1 MNKHQPLFH
10 VVKRES
16 AGPGRQLL
24 AYVAAVVLAL
34 AVGAVLL
41 RVQGVD
47 PFTFYRQMLTMGIP
61 GSRYPWR
68 AVENFIK
75 IFVPLLI
82 VSLALALA
90 FQMRFWNI
98 GGEGQFIMGAFWAGF
113 AAMQLGEVLPRPLM
127 VVVMAICGAVGGGL
141 YGVFVAALKVKW
153 GTNETLLTL
162 MLNYIALYFLL
173 FFAETKA
180 DWNFFLDPES
190 ARPKFAKFPASAQML
205 TIPIGPFNLNLSL
218 VAAGVLCALL
228 FVYLRYTKRGY
239 EIAVV
244 GDSPNTARYAGM
256 HVGRI
261 VIRTIFLSA
270 ALIGMAGAF
279 QVSSA
284 GVLSTSITN
293 DVGWT
298 GVVVAWLAKLN
309 TLGIVV
315 ASLLITVLQY
325 GCQTASTTYPS
336 IDANFANLLQGVILF
351 IVLAADFFTRFRLV
365 LRSRSGKEAA
375 K

>member
-1 MNKHQPLFH
+1 MKKRQPLFH
-10 VVKRES
+10 VVKREGAS
-16 AGPGRQLL
+16 PARQLL
-24 AYVAAVVLAL
+24 AYVAAVALAL

-41 RVQGVD
+41 AVQGVE
-47 PFTFYRQMLTMGIP
+47 PVTFYRQLITMGIP

-75 IFVPLLI
+75 LFVPLLI
-82 VSLALALA
+82 VSMALSLA
-90 FQMRFWNI
+90 FKMRFWNI

-113 AAMQLGEVLPRPLM
+113 AAMKLGGALPQPAM
-127 VVVMAICGAVGGGL
+127 AAVMALCGALGGGL
-141 YGVFVAALKVKW
+141 YGVFVAALKVRF

-162 MLNYIALYFLL
+162 MLNYIALYFLQ

-180 DWNFFLDPES
+180 GWNFFLDPES
-190 ARPKFAKFPASAQML
+190 ARPKFAKFPASAQMAA
-205 TIPIGPFNLNLSL
+205 IPLGPFNLNLSL
-218 VAAGVLCALL
+218 VAALALCGLI
-228 FVYLRYTKRGY
+228 FVYLNYTKRGY

-256 HVGRI
+256 KVGKI

-270 ALIGMAGAF
+270 ALIGLAGAF

-284 GVLSTSITN
+284 GILSASVTN

-298 GVVVAWLAKLN
+298 GIVVAWLAKLN
-309 TLGIVV
+309 TAGIVV
-315 ASLLITVLQY
+315 ASLLITVLQF

-351 IVLAADFFTRFRLV
+351 IVLAADFFTRFQLV
-365 LRSRSGKEAA
+365 RTRKEAA

>member
-1 MNKHQPLFH
+1 MKKRQPLFH
-10 VVKRES
+10 IVKRDH
-16 AGPGRQLL
+16 AGPGLQIL
-24 AYVAAVVLAL
+24 AYVAAVALAL

-41 RVQGVD
+41 SVQGVE
-47 PFTFYRQMLTMGIP
+47 PLTFYRQMFTMGIP

-75 IFVPLLI
+75 LFVPLLI

-90 FQMRFWNI
+90 FKMRFWNI
-98 GGEGQFIMGAFWAGF
+98 GGEGQFIMGAFCAGV
-113 AAMQLGEVLPRPLM
+113 AAMKLGESLPKPLM
-127 VVVMAICGAVGGGL
+127 VLVMAAAGALGGGL
-141 YGVFVAALKVKW
+141 YGVFAAALKVKW

-162 MLNYIALYFLL
+162 MLNYVALYFLQ
-173 FFAETKA
+173 FFAETRGE
-180 DWNFFLDPES
+180 WNFFLDPES
-190 ARPKFAKFPASAQML
+190 NRPRFAKFPDSAQMI
-205 TIPIGPFNLNLSL
+205 TIPLGPFNLNLSL
-218 VAAGVLCALL
+218 VAALVLCALI
-228 FVYLRYTKRGY
+228 FIYLSYTKRGY

-256 HVGRI
+256 KVGKI

-279 QVSSA
+279 HVSSA
-284 GVLSTSITN
+284 GVMSASPTN

-298 GVVVAWLAKLN
+298 GIVVAWLAKLN
-309 TLGIVV
+309 TVGILL
-315 ASLLITVLQY
+315 ASLLITVLQF
-325 GCQTASTTYPS
+325 GCQTASTSYPS

-351 IVLAADFFTRFRLV
+351 IVLAADFFTRFKVAGR
-365 LRSRSGKEAA
+365 KEGA

>member
-1 MNKHQPLFH
+1 MKKRQPLFH

-16 AGPGRQLL
+16 AGAGRQIL
-24 AYVAAVVLAL
+24 AYAAAVILAL

-41 RVQGVD
+41 QIQGVN
-47 PFTFYRQMLTMGIP
+47 PLTFYRQMLTMGIP

-75 IFVPLLI
+75 LFVPLLI

-90 FQMRFWNI
+90 FKMRFWNI

-113 AAMQLGEVLPRPLM
+113 AAMKLGETLPQPVMVL
-127 VVVMAICGAVGGGL
+127 VMALCGAIGGGL
-141 YGVFVAALKVKW
+141 YGLFAAALKVRF

-162 MLNYIALYFLL
+162 MLNYIALYFLQ

-180 DWNFFLDPES
+180 SWNFFLDPQS
-190 ARPKFAKFPASAQML
+190 ARPKFAKFPASAQMI
-205 TIPIGPFNLNLSL
+205 TIPAGPLNLNLSL
-218 VAAGVLCALL
+218 IAALLLCALM
-228 FVYLRYTKRGY
+228 FVYLNYTKRGY
-239 EIAVV
+239 EVAVV

-256 HVGRI
+256 KVGTI
-261 VIRTIFLSA
+261 VLRTIFISA

-279 QVSSA
+279 HMSSA
-284 GVLSTSITN
+284 GVMSASPTN

-309 TLGIVV
+309 TVGILL
-315 ASLLITVLQY
+315 ASLLITVLQF
-325 GCQTASTTYPS
+325 GCQTASTSYPS
-336 IDANFANLLQGVILF
+336 IDSNFASLLQGIILF
-351 IVLAADFFTRFRLV
+351 IVLAADFFTRFKVV
-365 LRSRSGKEAA
+365 LRSRKEAA

>member
-1 MNKHQPLFH
+1 MRSRQPLFH
-10 VVKRES
+10 VVKREQ
-16 AGPGRQLL
+16 AGPGLQLL
-24 AYVAAVVLAL
+24 AYVAAVALAL
-34 AVGAVLL
+34 AVGAALL
-41 RVQGVD
+41 SVQGVE
-47 PFTFYRQMLTMGIP
+47 PLTFYRQMLTMGIP

-75 IFVPLLI
+75 LFVPLLI

-90 FQMRFWNI
+90 FKMRFWNI
-98 GGEGQFIMGAFWAGF
+98 GGEGQFIMGAFFAGL
-113 AAMQLGEVLPRPLM
+113 AAMKLGETLPQPLM
-127 VVVMAICGAVGGGL
+127 VLVMALCGALGGGL
-141 YGVFVAALKVKW
+141 YGVFVAALKVRF

-162 MLNYIALYFLL
+162 MLNYIALYFLQ

-180 DWNFFLDPES
+180 EWNFFLDPGS
-190 ARPKFAKFPASAQML
+190 ARPKFAKFPANARMI
-205 TIPIGPFNLNLSL
+205 TVPIGPFNLNLSL
-218 VAAGVLCALL
+218 VAAILLAVLL
-228 FVYLRYTKRGY
+228 FIYLNYTKRGY

-256 HVGRI
+256 KVGRI

-270 ALIGMAGAF
+270 ALIGLAGAF
-279 QVSSA
+279 HMSSA
-284 GVLSTSITN
+284 GVMSASPTN

-309 TLGIVV
+309 TVGIVV
-315 ASLLITVLQY
+315 ASLLITVLQF
-325 GCQTASTTYPS
+325 GCQTASATYPS

-351 IVLAADFFTRFRLV
+351 IVLAADFFTRFKLV
-365 LRSRSGKEAA
+365 ARGKSGKEAA

>member
-1 MNKHQPLFH
+1 MKNRQPLFH

-16 AGPGRQLL
+16 GSPGRQAL
-24 AYVAAVVLAL
+24 AYVAAVALAL

-41 RVQGVD
+41 AVQGVE
-47 PFTFYRQMLTMGIP
+47 PLTFYKQMLTMGIP

-75 IFVPLLI
+75 LFVPLLI

-90 FQMRFWNI
+90 FKMRFWNI
-98 GGEGQFIMGAFWAGF
+98 GGEGQFIMGAFWAGV
-113 AAMQLGEVLPRPLM
+113 AAMKLGETLPRPAM
-127 VVVMAICGAVGGGL
+127 VLVMAVAGALGGGV
-141 YGVFVAALKVKW
+141 YGLFAAALKVRF

-162 MLNYIALYFLL
+162 MLNYIALYFLQ

-180 DWNFFLDPES
+180 GWNFFLDPQS
-190 ARPKFAKFPASAQML
+190 ARPKFAKFPASAQMI

-218 VAAGVLCALL
+218 IAALALCALI
-228 FVYLRYTKRGY
+228 FGYLSYTKRGY

-256 HVGRI
+256 KVGKI
-261 VIRTIFLSA
+261 VLRTIFLSA

-279 QVSSA
+279 HVSSA
-284 GVLSTSITN
+284 GVMSASPTN

-298 GVVVAWLAKLN
+298 GIVVAWLAKLN
-309 TLGIVV
+309 TAGILV
-315 ASLLITVLQY
+315 AALLITVLQF
-325 GCQTASTTYPS
+325 GCQTASTTYPA

-351 IVLAADFFTRFRLV
+351 IVLAADFFTRFKLV
-365 LRSRSGKEAA
+365 RRKEAA

>member
-1 MNKHQPLFH
+1 MKNRQPLFH
-10 VVKRES
+10 VVKRDHT
-16 AGPGRQLL
+16 GPGRQIA

-34 AVGAVLL
+34 VVGAVLL
-41 RVQGVD
+41 LIQGVE
-47 PFTFYRQMLTMGIP
+47 PLTFYRQLLTMGIP

-68 AVENFIK
+68 SVENFIK
-75 IFVPLLI
+75 LFVPLLI
-82 VSLALALA
+82 TSMALALA
-90 FQMRFWNI
+90 FKMRFWNI

-113 AAMQLGEVLPRPLM
+113 AAMKLGETLPQPLM
-127 VVVMAICGAVGGGL
+127 VLVMALCGALGGGL

-162 MLNYIALYFLL
+162 MLNYVALYFLQY
-173 FFAETKA
+173 FAETKT
-180 DWNFFLDPES
+180 DWNFFLDPGS
-190 ARPKFAKFPASAQML
+190 ARPKFAKFPGNAQMI

-218 VAAGVLCALL
+218 VIAAALCVLLYI
-228 FVYLRYTKRGY
+228 YLNYTKRGY

-256 HVGRI
+256 KVGKI

-270 ALIGMAGAF
+270 ALIGLAGAF

-284 GVLSTSITN
+284 GILSTSVTN

-298 GVVVAWLAKLN
+298 GIVVAWLAKLN
-309 TLGIVV
+309 TVGIVV
-315 ASLLITVLQY
+315 ASLLITVLQF
-325 GCQTASTTYPS
+325 GWQTASTTYPS

-351 IVLAADFFTRFRLV
+351 IVLAADFFIRFKLVRTR
-365 LRSRSGKEAA
+365 KEAA

>member
-1 MNKHQPLFH
+1 MKNRQPVFH
-10 VVKRES
+10 VVKREH

-24 AYVAAVVLAL
+24 AYVAAVALAL
-34 AVGAVLL
+34 AVGAALL
-41 RVQGVD
+41 SVQGVE
-47 PFTFYRQMLTMGIP
+47 PLSFYRQLLTMGIP

-68 AVENFIK
+68 AVENFIRL
-75 IFVPLLI
+75 FVPLLI

-90 FQMRFWNI
+90 FKMRFWNI
-98 GGEGQFIMGAFWAGF
+98 GGEGQFIMGAICAGF
-113 AAMQLGEVLPRPLM
+113 VAMKLGESLPRPL
-127 VVVMAICGAVGGGL
+127 VVLLMALFGALGGGL
-141 YGVFVAALKVKW
+141 YGVLAAALKVRF

-162 MLNYIALYFLL
+162 MLNYAALYFLQ

-180 DWNFFLDPES
+180 GWNFFLDPES
-190 ARPKFAKFPASAQML
+190 ARPKFAKFPEGGQML
-205 TIPIGPFNLNLSL
+205 TIPIGPFQLNLSL
-218 VAAGVLCALL
+218 LVAAALCVLLYI
-228 FVYLRYTKRGY
+228 YLNYTKRGY

-256 HVGRI
+256 KVGRI

-279 QVSSA
+279 HASSA

-309 TLGIVV
+309 TAGIVLS
-315 ASLLITVLQY
+315 SLLITVLQY

-351 IVLAADFFTRFRLV
+351 LVLAADFFTRFKLV
-365 LRSRSGKEAA
+365 LRTGKEAA

>member
-1 MNKHQPLFH
+1 MKKRQPLFH
-10 VVKRES
+10 VVKRDH
-16 AGPGRQLL
+16 AGPGRQIA
-24 AYVAAVVLAL
+24 AYVAAVALAL
-34 AVGAVLL
+34 AIGAVLL
-41 RVQGVD
+41 AVQGVE
-47 PFTFYRQMLTMGIP
+47 PITFYKQLITMGIP

-68 AVENFIK
+68 SVENFIK
-75 IFVPLLI
+75 LFVPLLI
-82 VSLALALA
+82 TSLALALA
-90 FQMRFWNI
+90 FKMRFWNI
-98 GGEGQFIMGAFWAGF
+98 GGEGQFIMGAFWASF
-113 AAMQLGEVLPRPLM
+113 AAMQLGGALPQPLM
-127 VVVMAICGAVGGGL
+127 VLVMALCGALGGGL
-141 YGVFVAALKVKW
+141 YGVCVAALKVKW

-162 MLNYIALYFLL
+162 MLNYAALYFLQY
-173 FFAETKA
+173 FAETKTE
-180 DWNFFLDPES
+180 WNFFLDPES
-190 ARPKFAKFPASAQML
+190 ARPKFARFPDSAQMI

-218 VAAGVLCALL
+218 VIAAALCVLLYI
-228 FVYLRYTKRGY
+228 YLNYTKRGY

-256 HVGRI
+256 KVGRI

-270 ALIGMAGAF
+270 SLIGLAGAF

-284 GVLSTSITN
+284 GILSASITN

-309 TLGIVV
+309 TVGIVA
-315 ASLLITVLQY
+315 ASLLITVLQF

-351 IVLAADFFTRFRLV
+351 IVLAADFFTRFKLV
-365 LRSRSGKEAA
+365 PRSRKEAA

>member
-1 MNKHQPLFH
+1 MKNRQPLFH
-10 VVKRES
+10 VVKQDH
-16 AGPGRQLL
+16 AGPGRQVL
-24 AYVAAVVLAL
+24 AYVAAVALAL

-41 RVQGVD
+41 SVQGVE
-47 PFTFYRQMLTMGIP
+47 PIAFYRQLVTMGIP

-75 IFVPLLI
+75 LFVPLLM

-90 FQMRFWNI
+90 FKMRFWNI

-113 AAMQLGEVLPRPLM
+113 AAMKLGDALPQPLM
-127 VVVMAICGAVGGGL
+127 VLVMALCGALGGGV
-141 YGVFVAALKVKW
+141 YGVFAAALKVRF

-162 MLNYIALYFLL
+162 MLNYAALYFLQY
-173 FFAETKA
+173 FAETKT
-180 DWNFFLDPES
+180 DWNFFLDPGS
-190 ARPKFAKFPASAQML
+190 ARPKFAKFPASAQMI

-218 VAAGVLCALL
+218 LVAAALCALL
-228 FVYLRYTKRGY
+228 YVYLNYTKRGY

-256 HVGRI
+256 KVGRI

-270 ALIGMAGAF
+270 ALIGLAGAF

-284 GVLSTSITN
+284 GILSASVTN

-309 TLGIVV
+309 TLGIVA
-315 ASLLITVLQY
+315 ASLLITVLQF
-325 GCQTASTTYPS
+325 GCQAASTTYPS

-351 IVLAADFFTRFRLV
+351 AVLAADFFTRFRLV
-365 LRSRSGKEAA
+365 ARSGREAA

>member
-1 MNKHQPLFH
+1 MKNRQPLFH
-10 VVKRES
+10 VVKREQY
-16 AGPGRQLL
+16 GPGRQIA
-24 AYVAAVVLAL
+24 AYAAAVVLAL
-34 AVGAVLL
+34 AVGAALL
-41 RVQGVD
+41 AVQGVE
-47 PFTFYRQMLTMGIP
+47 PLTFYKQLLTMGIP

-75 IFVPLLI
+75 LFVPLLI
-82 VSLALALA
+82 TSLALALA
-90 FQMRFWNI
+90 FKMRFWNI

-113 AAMQLGEVLPRPLM
+113 AAMQLGGILPQPLM
-127 VVVMAICGAVGGGL
+127 VLVMALCGALGGGL
-141 YGVFVAALKVKW
+141 YGVFAAALKVKW

-162 MLNYIALYFLL
+162 MLNYIALYFLQ

-180 DWNFFLDPES
+180 DWNFFLDPNS
-190 ARPKFAKFPASAQML
+190 ARPKFAKFPASAQMIA
-205 TIPIGPFNLNLSL
+205 IPIGPFNLNLSL
-218 VAAGVLCALL
+218 AAAAAICVALYI
-228 FVYLRYTKRGY
+228 YLNRTKRGY

-256 HVGRI
+256 RVGRI
-261 VIRTIFLSA
+261 VVRTIFLSA
-270 ALIGMAGAF
+270 ALIGLAGAF

-284 GVLSTSITN
+284 GMLSASVTN

-298 GVVVAWLAKLN
+298 GVIVAWLAKLN
-309 TLGIVV
+309 TVGIVL
-315 ASLLITVLQY
+315 ASLLITVLQF

-351 IVLAADFFTRFRLV
+351 IVLAADFFTRFKLV
-365 LRSRSGKEAA
+365 LRSRREAV

>member
-1 MNKHQPLFH
+1 MKNRQPLFR
-10 VVKRES
+10 VAKRDN
-16 AGPGRQLL
+16 AGPGRQAL

-34 AVGAVLL
+34 VIGAVLL
-41 RVQGVD
+41 AIQGVE
-47 PFTFYRQMLTMGIP
+47 PITFYRQMITMGIP

-68 AVENFIK
+68 AVENFVK
-75 IFVPLLI
+75 LFVPLLI

-90 FQMRFWNI
+90 FKMRFWNI
-98 GGEGQFIMGAFWAGF
+98 GGEGQFIMGTFWAGI
-113 AAMQLGEVLPRPLM
+113 AAMRLGDALPQPLTVLA
-127 VVVMAICGAVGGGL
+127 MALCGALGGGL

-162 MLNYIALYFLL
+162 MLNYVALYFLQY
-173 FFAETKA
+173 FAETKT

-190 ARPKFAKFPASAQML
+190 ARPKFAKFPAGAQMIA
-205 TIPIGPFNLNLSL
+205 IPIGPFNLNLSL
-218 VAAGVLCALL
+218 VIAAVLCVVLYI
-228 FVYLRYTKRGY
+228 YLNYTKRGY

-256 HVGRI
+256 RVGKI

-270 ALIGMAGAF
+270 ALIGMAGALH
-279 QVSSA
+279 VSSA
-284 GVLSTSITN
+284 GVMSASPTN

-298 GVVVAWLAKLN
+298 GIVVAWLAKLN
-309 TLGIVV
+309 TVGIVV
-315 ASLLITVLQY
+315 ASLLITVLQF
-325 GCQTASTTYPS
+325 GCQAASATYPS

-351 IVLAADFFTRFRLV
+351 IVLAADFFIRFKLV
-365 LRSRSGKEAA
+365 PRGRKEAA